1 MEVTA
6 WKSDTTSPTARLTTR
21 TGPASSAMS
30 TSACDA
36 RWRTVVSSMGSVVEG
51 TEQRVD
57 DERPAVD
64 QDEEQDLEGEGDQ
77 RGREHV
83 HAHRHHDRRD
93 HQVDDHERDE
103 DHEPDEEGGLYL
115 REHERRDD
123 GGKRRGR

>member
-6 WKSDTTSPTARLTTR
+6 WNSDTTSPTARLTTR

-30 TSACDA
+30 TRACEA
-36 RWRTVVSSMGSVVEG
+36 RWMTVLSSIGSVVERA
-51 TEQRVD
+51 EQGVD
-57 DERPAVD
+57 HQRPPVD
-64 QDEEQDLEGEGDQ
+64 QYEEEDLERKGDQ

-93 HQVDDHERDE
+93 DQIDDHERDE

-115 REHERRDD
+115 REH
-123 GGKRRGR
+123 